1 MVPTFF
7 STFKHG
13 LPAAQAG
20 LGWSQGCTPLRSWWS
35 KCVSAKRAPMLVRC
49 VLQVS
54 CSALVSWVDVRW
66 AVHATACMLWL
77 EGRGCLC
84 ACPPQFR
91 ALPPRPLQFQ
101 TLPVEDLPGAIAWWP
116 AGPLCQRPVVVV
128 VTAPLGA
135 PFHWVKHPITR
146 RHVVH
151 ALAALR
157 LAHVRGVPTLRG
169 AGLLDVC
176 AEDQSSQL
184 CRMAAL

>member
-20 LGWSQGCTPLRSWWS
+20 LGWSQGCTVHALEVLVEQV
-35 KCVSAKRAPMLVRC
+35 CVCAPMLVRC

-77 EGRGCLC
+77 EGRGYLC
-84 ACPPQFR
+84 AL
-91 ALPPRPLQFQ
+91 LPPRPLQFQ

-116 AGPLCQRPVVVV
+116 PGPLCQRPVVVV

-146 RHVVH
+146 RHVVQ

-157 LAHVRGVPTLRG
+157 LAHVRGAPTLRG